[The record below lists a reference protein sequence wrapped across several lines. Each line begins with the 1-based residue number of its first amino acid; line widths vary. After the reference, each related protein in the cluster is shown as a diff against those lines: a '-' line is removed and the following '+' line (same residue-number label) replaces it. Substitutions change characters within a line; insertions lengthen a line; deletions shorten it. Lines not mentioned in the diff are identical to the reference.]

1 MLIKS
6 VNIRKKDGLWDI
18 AIQNGKIKKI
28 ERNIDPIEGEEI
40 IDGGGGLVIPPY
52 VDSHTHLDYVGTYGD
67 PIYNSTGTLFEGID
81 IWNERKK
88 DISFE
93 DVKSRASKVLKWNIA
108 NGTQYVRTHV
118 NTDEP
123 GLTSLKAMLEVKEQ
137 FAPFIDVQ
145 IVAFPQHGILNFKNG
160 LELIEE
166 ALVMGADAIGAIPHF
181 EDTREDAVDSIKEIF
196 KLAEKYGVLVDVH
209 CDETDDDQSRG
220 IEVVAAQASRYDMGK
235 LVTASHTTAMASYNN
250 AYAFKLFGLLK
261 RANINFVANPLINI
275 HLQGRYDT
283 YPKRR
288 GITRVKELLEAGLNV
303 SFGNDDIMD
312 PFYPLGVGNMLEVLH
327 MGVHVCHLTGYQEL
341 VDSFDLVT
349 TNGAKTLNI
358 MDRYGIEVGK
368 PGNLIILPAQ
378 NEYEALRKQVKPS
391 YSIRNGKIIAKV
403 ESPNPVIYRGNEA
416 EEIDF
421 LMEASSLKASN
432 LTQA

>member
-1 MLIKS
+1 MLIKN
-6 VNIRKKDGLWDI
+6 VAIRKKDGLWDI
-18 AIQNGKIKKI
+18 AIQDGKIEKI
-28 ERNIDPIEGEEI
+28 DRNLDPIEGVEI
-40 IDGGGGLVIPPY
+40 IDGRGGLVMPPY

-67 PIYNSTGTLFEGID
+67 PIYNSTGTLFEAID

-88 DISFE
+88 NITFE
-93 DVKSRASKVLKWNIA
+93 DVKSRASKILKWNIA
-108 NGTQYVRTHV
+108 NGTQHVRTHV

-123 GLTSLKAMLEVKEQ
+123 GLTSLKAMLEVKEE

-145 IVAFPQHGILNFKNG
+145 LIAFPQHGILNFKNG
-160 LELIEE
+160 LELLEE
-166 ALVMGADAIGAIPHF
+166 ALVMGADGIGAIPHF

-261 RANINFVANPLINI
+261 RANINFVANPSINI

-288 GITRVKELLEAGLNV
+288 GVTRVKELLEAGLNV

-312 PFYPLGVGNMLEVLH
+312 PFYPLGVGNMLEILH

-341 VDSFDLVT
+341 IDSFDLVT
-349 TNGAKTLNI
+349 INGAKTLNI
-358 MDRYGIEVGK
+358 TDRYGLEVGK
-368 PGNLIILPAQ
+368 PANLIILPAN
-378 NEYEALRKQVKPS
+378 NEFDAIRKQVKPS
-391 YSIRNGKIIAKV
+391 YSIRNGKVIARLEPNYPKV
-403 ESPNPVIYRGNEA
+403 YIGENA

-421 LMEASSLKASN
+421 LI
-432 LTQA
+432 

>member
-1 MLIKS
+1 MLIKN
-6 VNIRKKDGLWDI
+6 VTIRKKDGLWDI
-18 AIQNGKIKKI
+18 AIQDGKIEKI
-28 ERNIDPIEGEEI
+28 EKNIDPIEGEEI
-40 IDGGGGLVIPPY
+40 IDGGGGLVMPPY

-67 PIYNSTGTLFEGID
+67 PIYNSSGTLFEAID

-88 DISFE
+88 DITFE
-93 DVKSRASKVLKWNIA
+93 DVKSRASKILKWNIA

-145 IVAFPQHGILNFKNG
+145 IVAFPQHGILNYKNG
-160 LELIEE
+160 LELLEE

-196 KLAEKYGVLVDVH
+196 KLAAKHEVLVDVH

-220 IEVVAAQASRYDMGK
+220 LEVVAAQASRYDMGK

-250 AYAFKLFGLLK
+250 AYTFKLFGLLK
-261 RANINFVANPLINI
+261 RADINFVANPTINI

-288 GITRVKELLEAGLNV
+288 GVTRVKELLEAGLNV

-312 PFYPLGVGNMLEVLH
+312 PFYPLGVANMLETLH

-341 VDSFDLVT
+341 IDSFDLVT
-349 TNGAKTLNI
+349 INGAKTLNI
-358 MDRYGIEVGK
+358 TDRYGLDVGK
-368 PGNLIILPAQ
+368 PANLMILPAN
-378 NEYEALRKQVKPS
+378 NEFDVIRKQVKPS
-391 YSIRNGKIIAKV
+391 YSIRNGKVIARLEPNYPKV
-403 ESPNPVIYRGNEA
+403 YLGENA

-421 LMEASSLKASN
+421 LI
-432 LTQA
+432 